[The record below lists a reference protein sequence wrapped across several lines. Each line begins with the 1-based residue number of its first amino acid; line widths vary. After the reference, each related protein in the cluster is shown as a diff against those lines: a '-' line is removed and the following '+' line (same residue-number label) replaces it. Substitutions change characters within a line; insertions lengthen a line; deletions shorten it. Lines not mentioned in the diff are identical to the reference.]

1 MTLSQEAPS
10 RATGLAMLVAL
21 ITTSFVTVVVNVQ
34 MYSARWKF
42 AAFYPE
48 KAADRPSTISES
60 IADPRIGEPFAD
72 WLLLS
77 APLLFVGVSCLIV
90 STWWALKLGGQVTL
104 KITLVTW
111 ILITLQAMAS
121 VGMVILSQYRFPD
134 FRDQH
139 MAGSYLFFFSQAF
152 VVVAGEILSRA
163 YAGLGAEGQV
173 AGRIWSPRFARW
185 RRRFVWVPIVLG
197 LVYLCLFLGKGYAP
211 EALRYEVYWAYVST
225 ELFLLSS
232 FLFYM
237 MSYAPDMWRV
247 WKRGRVGYSSLEA
260 S

>member
-90 STWWALKLGGQVTL
+90 STWRALKLGGQVTL

-139 MAGSYLFFFSQAF
+139 MAGSYLFFFSEAF

-163 YAGLGAEGQV
+163 CAGLGAEGQV

-185 RRRFVWVPIVLG
+185 RRRFVWVPIGLG
-197 LVYLCLFLGKGYAP
+197 LAYLCLFLGKGYAP

-247 WKRGRVGYSSLEA
+247 WKRSRVGYASLEV

>member
-72 WLLLS
+72 WHLLC
-77 APLLFVGVSCLIV
+77 APLLFVGVACLIL
-90 STWWALKLGGQVTL
+90 STWREAQASGTATV
-104 KITLVTW
+104 KITSVSW
-111 ILITLQAMAS
+111 ILVLLQAMAS
-121 VGMVILSQYRFPD
+121 VGLVILSQYRFPD

-152 VVVAGEILSRA
+152 VVVAGEVLSRS
-163 YAGLGAEGQV
+163 YAALGTQAQV
-173 AGRIWSPRFARW
+173 AGRIWSPRYARW
-185 RRRFVWVPIVLG
+185 RRRFVWLPIVLG
-197 LVYLCLFLGKGYAP
+197 LLYLCLFLGKGYAP
-211 EALRYEVYWAYVST
+211 EALRYEIYWAYVST

-237 MSYAPDMWRV
+237 MSFAPDMWRV
-247 WKRGRVGYSSLEA
+247 WKLSRVGYSSLEA

>member
-1 MTLSQEAPS
+1 MTLSQLAPS
-10 RATGLAMLVAL
+10 RSTGLAMLVAL
-21 ITTSFVTVVVNVQ
+21 ITTSFVTVVVNIQ

-42 AAFYPE
+42 AGFYPE
-48 KAADRPSTISES
+48 KAAERPSTISES
-60 IADPRIGEPFAD
+60 IADPRIGEPFAN
-72 WLLLS
+72 WHLLC
-77 APLLFVGVSCLIV
+77 APLLFVGVACLIL
-90 STWWALKLGGQVTL
+90 STWREARASGQATL
-104 KITLVTW
+104 KITTVTW
-111 ILITLQAMAS
+111 ILVLLQAMAS
-121 VGMVILSQYRFPD
+121 VGLVILSQYRFPD

-173 AGRIWSPRFARW
+173 AGRIWSPRFAGW
-185 RRRFVWVPIVLG
+185 RRRFVWVPILLG
-197 LVYLCLFLGKGYAP
+197 VTYLCLFLGKGYAP

-247 WKRGRVGYSSLEA
+247 WKLSRVGYSPLEA

>member
-77 APLLFVGVSCLIV
+77 APLLFVGVFCLIV

-152 VVVAGEILSRA
+152 VVVAGEILSRS
-163 YAGLGAEGQV
+163 YAALGREGQV

-247 WKRGRVGYSSLEA
+247 WKLSRVGYSSLEA